1 MDNENEREPAPNAPK
16 RFSLSK
22 LLELGGVEVREIGN
36 ILYDETKRP
45 RVGETIK
52 SLIAKYGK

>member
-1 MDNENEREPAPNAPK
+1 MDNENEREPAPTAAE

-36 ILYDETKRP
+36 ILSDESKRP

-52 SLIAKYGK
+52 SLIDKYGK